1 MDLQLVTEYRNLRLL
16 LQAEIREALVNP
28 KYSQLLQHYDL
39 SYLMYLIETA
49 WVKDVIEST
58 ALLIFGES
66 TVPQSVFAIFNDIDR
81 SNRLR
86 SALYRGIVAC
96 DVSRIPEGE
105 LSLVLRPTGLYLYLL
120 KDEP

>member
-1 MDLQLVTEYRNLRLL
+1 MDLQLVTDYRNLRLL
-16 LQAEIREALVNP
+16 LQAEIREALRNP
-28 KYSQLLQHYDL
+28 KFSGLLTHYDFN
-39 SYLMYLIETA
+39 YLMFLIETA

-66 TVPQSVFAIFNDIDR
+66 TVPLTVYTVFNEIDR
-81 SNRLR
+81 TDKLR
-86 SALYRGIVAC
+86 STLYRQIIAC
-96 DVSRIPEGE
+96 DISKIPEGE

>member
-1 MDLQLVTEYRNLRLL
+1 MELQLVIEYRNLRLL
-16 LQAEIREALVNP
+16 LQAEIREALKIP
-28 KYSQLLQHYDL
+28 KHNQLLGHYDY
-39 SYLMYLIETA
+39 SYLMMLIETA

-66 TVPQSVFAIFNDIDR
+66 TVPHTVFAIFNDIDR

-86 SALYRGIVAC
+86 CELYRSVVAC
-96 DVSRIPEGE
+96 DLSRIPEGE

>member
-1 MDLQLVTEYRNLRLL
+1 MDLQLVTDYRNLRLL
-16 LQAEIREALVNP
+16 LQAEIREALRNP
-28 KYSQLLQHYDL
+28 KFSGLLAHYEFN
-39 SYLMYLIETA
+39 YLMFLIETA

-66 TVPQSVFAIFNDIDR
+66 TVPLTVYTVFNEIDR
-81 SNRLR
+81 TDKLR
-86 SALYRGIVAC
+86 STLYRQIIAC
-96 DVSRIPEGE
+96 DISKIPEGE

>member
-1 MDLQLVTEYRNLRLL
+1 MELQLVTEYRNLRLL
-16 LQAEIREALVNP
+16 LQAEIREALINP
-28 KYSQLLQHYDL
+28 KYRNLLEHYDH
-39 SYLMYLIETA
+39 SYLMMLIETA

-66 TVPQSVFAIFNDIDR
+66 LVPQKVFAIFNDIDR

-86 SALYRGIVAC
+86 CSLYRRVMAC
-96 DVSRIPEGE
+96 DISRIPEGE